1 MDYCIRKLLGLTE
14 ENFITDENWLE
25 IVTENHETVHK
36 INGTWISTCTS
47 CLYCSSEN
55 VIKHSPM
62 EHKIRIPHLYGNK
75 TILDLKVQ
83 RFICKDCRKTWVA
96 DCPLVPKNS
105 NISYD
110 LECQIMLY
118 LKENFS
124 RKTIAKLLS
133 ISDKTVERV
142 MKKFKIKTMQRYNY
156 LPKVLCL
163 DEFRGVKTQ
172 QGKMNFICLD
182 GENHQLIDILPGR
195 TLHELISFFMKFSRK
210 QRLKVKYLVMDMN
223 ASYQNLIKT
232 VFPNAVIVVDRFHIV
247 QHMNRNFNQLRVVIM
262 KQFSAKSTQQKT
274 LKRYWKL
281 LLKPSDE
288 LDEEKL
294 RYNYHFKTYLTQAQL
309 VDKLLSFDEVLSDAY
324 DFIQELRKAYKK
336 KDYEAFM
343 TCIKEIPRQLPYEFK
358 KKFEVFKR
366 FKDGI
371 YQAFTTGYSNGS
383 IEGTNNL
390 IKVIKRVAYGYRNF
404 ENMKLRIKIIKGC
417 FFTPVNRKSL

>member
-36 INGTWISTCTS
+36 INGTWTSTCTS

-163 DEFRGVKTQ
+163 D
-172 QGKMNFICLD
+172 

-223 ASYQNLIKT
+223 ASYQNLIKV

-294 RYNYHFKTYLTQAQL
+294 KYNYHFKTYLTQAQL

-343 TCIKEIPRQLPYEFK
+343 ACIKEIPRQLPYEFK

-366 FKDGI
+366 FKNGI

-417 FFTPVNRKSL
+417 FFTQVNRKSL